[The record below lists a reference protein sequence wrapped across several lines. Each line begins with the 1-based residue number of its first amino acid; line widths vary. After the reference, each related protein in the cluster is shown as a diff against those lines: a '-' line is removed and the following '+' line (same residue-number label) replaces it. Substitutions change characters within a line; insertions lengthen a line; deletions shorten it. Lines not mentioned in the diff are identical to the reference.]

1 MRRKVQAKATDEQER
16 SGDVGE
22 INGVFS
28 VVILWEN
35 RYYKT
40 DGSQNGPIDKGK
52 FEPTHRRK
60 PTTEWLENFKK
71 IQGVMTCVR
80 NSYGE

>member
-1 MRRKVQAKATDEQER
+1 MRRKVQAKATNEQER

-28 VVILWEN
+28 VGVLWAS

-40 DGSQNGPIDKGK
+40 DGSQNGPIDKVSLDQRIGANQLQNGQK
-52 FEPTHRRK
+52 
-60 PTTEWLENFKK
+60 
-71 IQGVMTCVR
+71 
-80 NSYGE
+80 